1 MTCRSAGGSAMLFA
15 RLDPREEDLVRYV
28 IAAAVFAFF
37 VGWDMLYNHSENIA
51 RGVRVL
57 YQAVHWIGV

>member
-1 MTCRSAGGSAMLFA
+1 MLSA
-15 RLDPREEDLVRYV
+15 RLDPREEGLVRYV

-37 VGWDMLYNHSENIA
+37 VAWDMLYNHSEYIA